1 MSIETGGFARQADGA
16 VMVRYGDAT
25 VFASAV
31 AVRDARNV
39 PFFPLTVEYR
49 EKQYAAGQF
58 PGGIIK
64 REGRPTTKETLT
76 CRLVDRPIRPLFPQ
90 DYHQDVQIVCWV
102 LSADEENDPDVLALN
117 AASAALSISD
127 IPFLGPIAACRVGLV
142 DDEFVINP
150 VYAQRDNSE
159 LSIVVA
165 STGDSVVMV
174 EGWAHS
180 IPEEDLLT
188 GIQCGHD
195 TNVETVRVIN
205 QLVERCGK
213 SERPWEPHVRRQ
225 MTIDRVLPAYAERYR
240 QADTGPSKERT
251 EALDALRSEAIEEF
265 CNEQNADALTGVEVA
280 AAFDEMAN
288 RAMRQAVV
296 QTGRRTDG
304 RRLDELREISCEVG
318 CLPRTHGSSIFT
330 RGETQA
336 LVVTTLGTVH
346 DEQRILDP
354 LVEEP
359 PKKFMFHYE
368 FPPFSVG
375 EVRPIRGPGRRDIG
389 HGELAERALRA
400 VVPSPDQFFYTIRTV
415 SDILESNGS
424 SSMAS
429 VCGGTLSLMD
439 AGVPIKYPVA
449 GIAMGLVM
457 EEGEYH
463 ILTDIA
469 GAEDHHG
476 DMDLKVAG
484 TQHGVTAIQM
494 DLKVG
499 GIKTDVLRK
508 ALQQAREA
516 RLEILRTMLRTLP
529 KPREQI
535 SPYAPVLIR
544 VKIDP
549 ANIGKLIGPGGKT
562 IRGLEADYQCTI
574 EVEEDGTVTVS
585 SQKGG
590 RADEAAG
597 YIEQLGKEV
606 QVGAIYNGVVTDTK
620 DFGAIVELFP
630 GTDGLCHI
638 SQLDESYVKDVSD
651 VCKVGDRI
659 KVKVLSVEDNR
670 VRLSRKAALKESA
683 PS

>member
-64 REGRPTTKETLT
+64 REGRPTTKEVLT
-76 CRLVDRPIRPLFPQ
+76 CRLVDRPIRPLFPK

-150 VYAQRDNSE
+150 VYEQRDNGE

-165 STGDSVVMV
+165 STEDSVVMV

-195 TNVETVRVIN
+195 TNVETVRVMN

-213 SERPWEPHVRRQ
+213 PERPWQPHVRRQ
-225 MTIDRVLPAYAERYR
+225 IAIERVLPAYTEKYR
-240 QADTGPSKERT
+240 QADARPGKERAA
-251 EALDALRSEAIEEF
+251 ALDALRSEAIEEF
-265 CNEQNADALTGVEVA
+265 CNEQKADALTEAEVDV
-280 AAFDEMAN
+280 AFDEIAN
-288 RAMRQAVV
+288 RTMRQAIV

-304 RRLDELREISCEVG
+304 RGLDELREISCEVG

-400 VVPSPDQFFYTIRTV
+400 VLPSPDQFFYTIRTV

-457 EEGEYH
+457 SEGEHY

-494 DLKVG
+494 DLKVR
-499 GIKTDVLRK
+499 GIETDVLRK
-508 ALQQAREA
+508 ALQKAREA

-529 KPREQI
+529 KPREHI

-562 IRGLEADYQCTI
+562 IRGLEADYQCSI

-585 SQKGG
+585 SERGG
-590 RADEAAG
+590 RADEAAAH
-597 YIEQLGKEV
+597 IEQLGKEV
-606 QVGAIYNGVVTDTK
+606 QVGAIYDGLVTDTK

-638 SQLDESYVKDVSD
+638 SQLDESYVKNVSD

-670 VRLSRKAALKESA
+670 VRLSRKAALKENA